1 MEREKMIVILS
12 IKLEEKG
19 QLIKKSVPNSYRL
32 NPGHPNFDTIKTIN
46 KYSVIVTNHN
56 G

>member
-1 MEREKMIVILS
+1 MEKEKKIVILS
-12 IKLEEKG
+12 IKLEEKY
-19 QLIKKSVPNSYRL
+19 QMIKKLVPSSYRL
-32 NPGHPNFDTIKTIN
+32 NPGHPNFDTIKTIS